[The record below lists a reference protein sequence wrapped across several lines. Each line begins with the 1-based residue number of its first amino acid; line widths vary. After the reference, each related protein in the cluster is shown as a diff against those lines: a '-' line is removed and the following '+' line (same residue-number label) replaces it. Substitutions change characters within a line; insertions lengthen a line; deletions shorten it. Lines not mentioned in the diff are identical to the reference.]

1 MRFASER
8 KFRIWDYNVSHNQL
22 LLRSPKSPEV
32 AKNIDIVF
40 WGVEYIGIPAALD
53 GIELAQVEKDD
64 KARRELLPGES
75 REAAN
80 VYRLASSQTQY
91 FVVASG
97 FKVLENELD
106 IFDSSLE
113 YFGAPDP
120 ARDLGEVLSH
130 S

>member
-8 KFRIWDYNVSHNQL
+8 RFRIWDYNVSHNQM

-40 WGVEYIGIPAALD
+40 WGVEFVGIPTALD
-53 GIELAQVEKDD
+53 TVELALVEKDE
-64 KARRELLPGES
+64 KVIGEFLPVKTH
-75 REAAN
+75 EAAN
-80 VYRLASSQTQY
+80 VYRLVSRERQY
-91 FVVASG
+91 FVVAGG

-113 YFGAPDP
+113 YFGGPDP
-120 ARDLGEVLSH
+120 ARNLGEVLSH

>member
-1 MRFASER
+1 MSFVSER
-8 KFRIWDYNVSHNQL
+8 RFRIWDYNVSHNQM

-40 WGVEYIGIPAALD
+40 WGVEYIGIPTTLD
-53 GIELAQVEKDD
+53 AVELTRVENDD
-64 KARRELLPGES
+64 KAIGDFLPAKAH
-75 REAAN
+75 EAAN
-80 VYRLASSQTQY
+80 VYRLASGQKQY
-91 FVVASG
+91 FVAASG

-120 ARDLGEVLSH
+120 ARDLGDVLSH